1 MGKPSVAVLLP
12 AYNEEDGLGPVIK
25 DFRKALP
32 DARIVVCDN
41 NSSDKTS
48 EVALAAGAELY
59 TQPLPGK
66 GHAMRRLF
74 REVVADIYIMCDAD
88 GSYDV
93 SAAPMLV
100 DRLASQKLD
109 MIVAARDCEA
119 DNHRSGHAFGNKL
132 FTWAMGA
139 AFGKHFTDDKLP
151 SAVLAA
157 ALAVGAAL
165 SFTCGVIL
173 DTVKRLRIQQ
183 KMQAYLDL
191 TDTQR

>member
-12 AYNEEDGLGPVIK
+12 AYNEEDGLGPVIE

-74 REVVADIYIMCDAD
+74 PIITAPAMPLATSCSHGPWAQRSESILPTFSQATAFSRAGLCA
-88 GSYDV
+88 V
-93 SAAPMLV
+93 S
-100 DRLASQKLD
+100 R
-109 MIVAARDCEA
+109 
-119 DNHRSGHAFGNKL
+119 
-132 FTWAMGA
+132 
-139 AFGKHFTDDKLP
+139 
-151 SAVLAA
+151 
-157 ALAVGAAL
+157 
-165 SFTCGVIL
+165 
-173 DTVKRLRIQQ
+173 
-183 KMQAYLDL
+183 
-191 TDTQR
+191 